1 MHRFIASTRVVTSFG
16 YFLTIPLLGSIA
28 LQAGAMAPAE
38 VGLLIAVHT
47 LCRRTF
53 AVPVGLLCDRWAP
66 ERVLV
71 AGLLLEAA
79 GYLVLASSMSF
90 PLWLVAVTV
99 DGIGGLAYNAG
110 SKVVLADAATAS
122 ASAGFYVATN
132 VGAFLGPLVAAGLS
146 AAGAPRAVFAISAV
160 LYAGSAVAAVVRFRR
175 ARRPPAKVTSLW
187 RQALAPLA
195 DRGFA
200 GYCLLTVPLW
210 FGMSLL
216 VAALPL
222 EAASRGLGYLEVGL
236 INALNAL
243 VVVLLGKRV
252 GRQTDE
258 HTLPQ
263 RAGTLVVSAVLMAA
277 GCALCIAEPYW
288 TLYTGMAL
296 LTAGELALFAAAE
309 VIAVQLAPAGATGVY
324 LGYMTTAWAIGGAAA
339 GLLAGA
345 LLDGSAAGRLGF
357 WLSASLV
364 LFADAAGYVL
374 LRHRVSRPQLVA

>member
-71 AGLLLEAA
+71 TGLLLEAA

-90 PLWLVAVTV
+90 PLWLVALTV
-99 DGIGGLAYNAG
+99 DGLGGLAYNAS

-122 ASAGFYVATN
+122 AFAGFYVATN

-160 LYAGSAVAAVVRFRR
+160 LYVASAVAAVVRFRR
-175 ARRPPAKVTSLW
+175 VRRPSAKVTSLW

-222 EAASRGLGYLEVGL
+222 EAAGRGLGYLEVGL

-243 VVVLLGKRV
+243 AVVLLGKRV
-252 GRQTDE
+252 GRRTDG

-263 RAGTLVVSAVLMAA
+263 RAGTLVCSALFMAV
-277 GCALCIAEPYW
+277 GCALCIAQPYW
-288 TLYTGMAL
+288 TLYTAMAL

-309 VIAVQLAPAGATGVY
+309 VIAVQLAPAGSTGVY

-339 GLLAGA
+339 GLFAGA

-374 LRHRVSRPQLVA
+374 LRRRIARLQLVS

>member
-28 LQAGAMAPAE
+28 LQAGAMTPAE

-79 GYLVLASSMSF
+79 GYLVLTSSMSF
-90 PLWLVAVTV
+90 PLWLVALTV

-122 ASAGFYVATN
+122 AFAGFYVATN

-160 LYAGSAVAAVVRFRR
+160 LYVASAVAAVVRFRR
-175 ARRPPAKVTSLW
+175 VRRPSTKVTSLW

-243 VVVLLGKRV
+243 AVVLLGKRV
-252 GRQTDE
+252 GRRTDG

-263 RAGTLVVSAVLMAA
+263 RAGTLACSALLMAV
-277 GCALCIAEPYW
+277 GCALCIGSAYW
-288 TLYTGMAL
+288 SLYTAMVL
-296 LTAGELALFAAAE
+296 LTGGELALFAAAE
-309 VIAVQLAPAGATGVY
+309 VIAVQLAPAGSTGVY

-339 GLLAGA
+339 GLFAGA
-345 LLDGSAAGRLGF
+345 SLDGSAAGRLGF
-357 WLSASLV
+357 WLTASIV
-364 LFADAAGYVL
+364 LCADAAGYVL
-374 LRHRVSRPQLVA
+374 LRRRIAPRQLVA